1 MKETAQNGMTIQLP
15 HAKKETIQI
24 LIVGDC
30 MLGRGVD
37 QALRRYPPEFP
48 WGNTLPLFHGADV
61 RICNLEC
68 VLSDRGEPWAEYEKA
83 FHFRSAAKN
92 VAALTTAGVNMVSI
106 ANNHVLDYGY
116 EAFDQMLEILNGAGI
131 GHSGAG
137 LNSIQAS
144 TIVRCQEGGWRLG
157 LLAFT
162 DNEPTWEAAS
172 QRPGTF
178 YVPTTLQDPR
188 AQNLI
193 RIVRERK
200 DLDVL
205 IVSAHWGSNWGYTPP
220 EEHVHLAHALIDA
233 GADIIFGHS
242 SHVFRGIEF
251 YKNRPIL
258 YSTGDFV
265 DDYAV
270 DPNER
275 NDQSFIFLVNV
286 NVEGPV
292 RVRLRPTMIDYCQAR
307 LAHEAEAAGIAAKMQ
322 ALCAALGTLT
332 VWGSEPQVLE
342 VAAKIG
348 DAESVRISA

>member
-1 MKETAQNGMTIQLP
+1 MWDEVMTIQP
-15 HAKKETIQI
+15 TPAKKETLEI

-30 MLGRGVD
+30 MLGRGLD

-48 WGNTLPLFHGADV
+48 WGDTLPLFHRADA

-92 VAALTTAGVNMVSI
+92 VAALTAAGINMVSI

-116 EAFDQMLEILNGAGI
+116 DALIEMLEVLNHARI
-131 GHSGAG
+131 AHSGAG
-137 LNSIQAS
+137 ANWKQAS
-144 TIVRCQEGGWRLG
+144 TIASHQVCGWRLG
-157 LLAFT
+157 ILAFT
-162 DNEPTWEAAS
+162 DNEPPWEATS

-178 YVPTTLQDPR
+178 YVPVTLQDPR
-188 AQNLI
+188 AQDLI
-193 RIVRERK
+193 RIVQERNGQ
-200 DLDVL
+200 DLL

-220 EEHVHLAHALIDA
+220 EEHVQLAHALIDA

-242 SHVFRGIEF
+242 CHVFQGVEF

-258 YSTGDFV
+258 YSTGNFV

-275 NDQSFIFLVNV
+275 NDQSFIFLVEL
-286 NVEGPV
+286 NVEGS
-292 RVRLRPTMIDYCQAR
+292 VRLRLHPTMIDFCQAR
-307 LAHEAEAAGIAAKMQ
+307 LAREAEAQSIAAKMQ
-322 ALCAALGTLT
+322 TLCAPFGTLT
-332 VWGSEPQVLE
+332 CWDQEQQFLE
-342 VAAKIG
+342 VSAGAR
-348 DAESVRISA
+348 DVESLRVGA

>member
-1 MKETAQNGMTIQLP
+1 MKESAQTRTTIQPP
-15 HAKKETIQI
+15 HAEKETIQI

-48 WGNTLPLFHGADV
+48 WGDTLPLFHGADV

-92 VAALTTAGVNMVSI
+92 AAVLTRAGINMLSI
-106 ANNHVLDYGY
+106 ANNHILDYGY
-116 EAFDQMLEILNGAGI
+116 EALQQMLEVLNRAGI
-131 GHSGAG
+131 VHSGAG
-137 LNSIQAS
+137 VNWAQAS
-144 TIVRCQEGGWRLG
+144 TVGRRQERGWRLG

-162 DNEPTWEAAS
+162 DNESSWEATS

-178 YVPTTLQDPR
+178 YVPVTLQDSR

-193 RIVRERK
+193 TMVRERS
-200 DLDVL
+200 DLDIL
-205 IVSAHWGSNWGYTPP
+205 IVSAHWGSNWGDTPP
-220 EEHVHLAHALIDA
+220 EEHVQLAHGIIDA
-233 GADIIFGHS
+233 GADIVFGHS

-270 DPNER
+270 DANER
-275 NDQSFIFLVNV
+275 NDQSFIFLVDV
-286 NVEGPV
+286 NVEGTV
-292 RVRLRPTMIDYCQAR
+292 RVRLRPTMIDYCHAR
-307 LAHEAEAAGIAAKMQ
+307 LAREAEAPRIAAKMQ
-322 ALCAALGTLT
+322 ALCAPFGTLT
-332 VWGSEPQVLE
+332 LWDSNQQVLE
-342 VAAKIG
+342 VAAAIG
-348 DAESVRISA
+348 DAESARISA